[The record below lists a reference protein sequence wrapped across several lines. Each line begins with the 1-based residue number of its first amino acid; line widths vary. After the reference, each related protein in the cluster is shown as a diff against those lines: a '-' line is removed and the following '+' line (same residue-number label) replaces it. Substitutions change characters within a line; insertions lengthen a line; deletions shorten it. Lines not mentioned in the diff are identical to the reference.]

1 MAIKI
6 FIDQG
11 HNPEGV
17 NTGATGSGLLEA
29 DVVYDVGIKL
39 AALLRQNPNFEV
51 KLSRNNPDEIL
62 GTTNTTSLS
71 ERVNTANRWEA
82 DYFLSLHTNGF
93 SNPRAN
99 GSEAFVFRKNSPAYF
114 FAEAILESVVENMDM
129 TDRGVKINPNLYVLR
144 RTRMPAVLLE
154 LGFLSNPSDAEKLR
168 NDTEGFANAI
178 YEGILDYFGL

>member
-6 FIDQG
+6 YIDQG
-11 HNPEGV
+11 HNPYGV
-17 NTGATGSGLLEA
+17 NTGTVGNGLSEA
-29 DVVYDVGIKL
+29 DVTYEVGKKL
-39 AALLRQNPNFEV
+39 AALLSENPDFEV
-51 KLSRNNPDEIL
+51 KLSRNNPDEVL
-62 GTTNTTSLS
+62 GTSNTSSLQT
-71 ERVNTANRWEA
+71 RVDDANRWEA

-99 GSEAFVFRKNSPAYF
+99 GSEAFVFRINSPAYF

-154 LGFLSNPSDAEKLR
+154 LGFLSNISDAEKLR
-168 NDTEGFANAI
+168 NDTDGFASAI